1 MVYEKKNLPRLFNVG
16 ETRSEKK
23 WNNRRLNCLMRSHER
38 NSMVCVKSCLKYR
51 FTREELLPILDSMLE
66 YVEEQYKNGYNP
78 DNPYLHLDN
87 IERKQYTKKED
98 TIIEETEEET
108 EEEYEDDTD
117 METTTETDYDT
128 DVSELSYL

>member
-23 WNNRRLNCLMRSHER
+23 FNNRRLNCLMRSHER

-66 YVEEQYKNGYNP
+66 YVEEQYSNGFNP
-78 DNPYLHLDN
+78 HNPYMHLDN

-98 TIIEETEEET
+98 VIVEEET
-108 EEEYEDDTD
+108 EDMIESDTD
-117 METTTETDYDT
+117 METTTETDYET